1 MMAKTL
7 DIALEAVT
15 AEAFAPFG
23 ALIEEPSAPPIFQG
37 PGLRSWRFPYEASA
51 ATDLMVI
58 RYDHRPMAFAK
69 LERHS
74 NVTQCFVPLD
84 AMPWAMVV
92 APPGDS
98 GGSPAPECVRAF
110 LVGGVQGILLWKDTW
125 HAFNRFPAHPPGAS
139 FALLTGA
146 DTQAELEKRLAGG
159 PRPTLT
165 HVVDYGARF
174 GLSFRIVDPQ
184 GFLPQAT

>member
-1 MMAKTL
+1 MATTV
-7 DIALEAVT
+7 DIALEGVS

-23 ALIEEPSAPPIFQG
+23 ALIEEPSTPPVFQN

-58 RYDHRPMAFAK
+58 RYDHRPMTFAK

-84 AMPWAMVV
+84 SMPWVMVV
-92 APPGDS
+92 APPSDS
-98 GGSPAPECVRAF
+98 GDGPVPNCVRAF
-110 LVGGVQGILLWKDTW
+110 LVGGAQGIPLWKDTW
-125 HAFNRFPAHPPGAS
+125 HAFNRFPAGPPGAS

-146 DTQAELEKRLAGG
+146 DTQAELEERLAGG
-159 PRPTLT
+159 APPTLT
-165 HVVDYGARF
+165 HVVDYAERF

-184 GFLPQAT
+184 RLLAPAG

>member
-1 MMAKTL
+1 MTRTL

-23 ALIEEPSAPPIFQG
+23 ALIEEPSAPPVFSN
-37 PGLRSWRFPYEASA
+37 PGLRSWRLPYEASA

-58 RYDHRPMAFAK
+58 RYDHRPMNFAK

-92 APPGDS
+92 AAADDS
-98 GGSPAPECVRAF
+98 GDGPAPDCVRAF
-110 LVGGVQGILLWKDTW
+110 LVGGAQGILLWKDTW

-146 DTQAELEKRLAGG
+146 DTQAELEEWPAGG
-159 PRPTLT
+159 PRPALT
-165 HVVDYGARF
+165 HVVDYAERF
-174 GLSFRIVDPQ
+174 GLSFRIVDPH
-184 GFLPQAT
+184 GLLAPAG